1 MDRLFPLIVDLGGVV
16 LVCLSCCWSAGVC
29 GWRRRRLL
37 RRSFR
42 VQGLVGAGRLTCGGF
57 LGDGFKVLELAV
69 ISVSFPRALSPV
81 FADFEEEGVTRF
93 YLVTEIP
100 DWGLDV
106 MFCLEPVN
114 VVY

>member
-16 LVCLSCCWSAGVC
+16 LVCLSYCLSAGVC
-29 GWRRRRLL
+29 GWRRRRLI
-37 RRSFR
+37 RCSFR
-42 VQGLVGAGRLTCGGF
+42 VQELVGAGRLTCGGF